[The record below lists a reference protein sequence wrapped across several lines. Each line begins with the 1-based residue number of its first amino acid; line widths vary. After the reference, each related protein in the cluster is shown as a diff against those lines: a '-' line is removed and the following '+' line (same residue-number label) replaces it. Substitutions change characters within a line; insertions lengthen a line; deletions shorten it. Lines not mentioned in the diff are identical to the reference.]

1 MPKPNNSHADSTAAA
16 KPEALPLTSN
26 TRASKPDGHPKL
38 KLLGAKSKNA
48 MGDNIET
55 TLYVDTNVHEITVFI
70 TGSIDVKSLDNKYVT
85 KPNKKKYTIETK
97 ATDHFLISSGRRP
110 PQPAQIEP
118 IAMTGFVLN
127 MTGFFLHMTGFVLHM
142 TGFVLKM
149 IGFVLNMTGLVL
161 NMTGF
166 VLNMA

>member
-1 MPKPNNSHADSTAAA
+1 
-16 KPEALPLTSN
+16 
-26 TRASKPDGHPKL
+26 
-38 KLLGAKSKNA
+38 

-97 ATDHFLISSGRRP
+97 ATDHFLISLGRRP

-118 IAMTGFVLN
+118 IAIELEATTRKVIVRVKQENF
-127 MTGFFLHMTGFVLHM
+127 HQ
-142 TGFVLKM
+142 LKM
-149 IGFVLNMTGLVL
+149 AAT
-161 NMTGF
+161 T
-166 VLNMA
+166 